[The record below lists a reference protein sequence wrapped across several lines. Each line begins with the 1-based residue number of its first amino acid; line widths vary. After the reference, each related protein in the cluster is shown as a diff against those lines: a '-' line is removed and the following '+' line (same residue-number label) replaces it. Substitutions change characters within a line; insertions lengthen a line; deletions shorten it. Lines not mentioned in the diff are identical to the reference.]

1 MYYVL
6 ILASWFVFGLIHSLT
21 ASTWLKQTVALR
33 LGWLSRYYRLL
44 YNAIALLTFLPVLW
58 LHWKAPVEYVSTW
71 QGTALV
77 GLPITMLGAG
87 IALIALWGYDLG
99 EFIGWPVSSQQ
110 DTGQG
115 LRQTGLLQY
124 VRHPLYTGIL
134 LCLLGI
140 WITQPTWSHTL
151 LVLAAALY
159 IRIGI
164 YFEERKLVS
173 IFGDSYKTYRQ
184 RVPMLFP
191 RII

>member
-99 EFIGWPVSSQQ
+99 EFIGWHSIVFARNLDYPAYLVAYPSGSGSSALHS
-110 DTGQG
+110 D
-115 LRQTGLLQY
+115 
-124 VRHPLYTGIL
+124 RH
-134 LCLLGI
+134 
-140 WITQPTWSHTL
+140 
-151 LVLAAALY
+151 
-159 IRIGI
+159 
-164 YFEERKLVS
+164 
-173 IFGDSYKTYRQ
+173 
-184 RVPMLFP
+184 LF
-191 RII
+191 